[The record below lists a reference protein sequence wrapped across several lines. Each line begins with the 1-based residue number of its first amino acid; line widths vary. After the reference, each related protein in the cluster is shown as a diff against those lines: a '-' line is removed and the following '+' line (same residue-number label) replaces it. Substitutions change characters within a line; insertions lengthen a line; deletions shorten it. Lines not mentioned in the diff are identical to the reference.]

1 MPVILDTPI
10 NRGTDNSFEIEFVGI
25 NYDASRV
32 IVRLEFPSGKRRDF
46 TFEGQSLLALRNAV
60 SNFAG
65 LRIALLQY
73 LQTLDSSLSGN
84 VS

>member
-1 MPVILDTPI
+1 MGIALNSPI
-10 NRGTDNSFEIEFVGI
+10 SRGSDATVEIEMVGI
-25 NYDASRV
+25 NYDNQRV
-32 IVRLEFPSGKRRDF
+32 IVRLEFPSGQRRDF
-46 TFEGQSLLALRNAV
+46 VFEGPALLALRNAV

-65 LRIALLQY
+65 LRVALLQY

>member
-1 MPVILDTPI
+1 MPIILSNPI
-10 NRGTDNSFEIEFVGI
+10 SRGSDASVEIEFVGI

-32 IVRLEFPSGKRRDF
+32 IVRLEFPSGQRRDF

-65 LRIALLQY
+65 LRLALLQY
-73 LQTLDSSLSGN
+73 LQTLDSSLGGN
-84 VS
+84 AS